1 VTSTSVLN
9 PRAPVLPGPA
19 KPRSVLAAWPLLL
32 LLGWSA
38 QVAIRLFL
46 GHGRSAPAA
55 FPDEGGYLLAARWL
69 AGGPAANLS
78 GSTFYQGGYPLLLAP
93 VFWVAH
99 DPRTCFRLVVGVNAL
114 AGAGIFPLGHVAL
127 RRLRLTRAAA
137 YALAFAVALLPA
149 AVVFD
154 GLALTDAIL
163 PTVVLAWLLA
173 LHAFLRSREV
183 RPAVVAGSAASLAA
197 SYAYATH
204 ARGSVILLVHVAV
217 LVVAYVAR
225 RAARAP
231 VAPVVVSLLVTGAG
245 AGGGWALNRA
255 LRTALYPGGALDLGG
270 ILSSRLSSA
279 SGLGWTVFGAAGQLW
294 YLIVSTWGLA
304 GLGLAATVAALVRRG
319 TAPVSRIMAAVLL
332 AATLGTALASSA
344 ALPDEHRVGNF
355 AYGRYLTCVAVAYAL
370 AGVAVLARRR
380 AVIAHALAAVILLAG
395 TGLAVVGHAGQRLH
409 DYTYIAFDFPETSF
423 LTWDWTSLR
432 LGTASAAAVALLTL
446 FVLVTAT
453 RRPAVAIAAGL
464 AAFNLVAVTVMCK
477 PWVRVREAI
486 AAPGPPAGGVAVD
499 QGVNWRVSIRQE
511 YEVWWTAITVFDKS
525 QGRVPPGTCLVI
537 VAPAAGTAPEDSW
550 PAHPAGWRV
559 ATVRPAPVP
568 WVSWRSP
575 SCHRPVT

>member
-1 VTSTSVLN
+1 MTSTSVLN
-9 PRAPVLPGPA
+9 PRAPVLTGPA
-19 KPRSVLAAWPLLL
+19 KPRSVPAAWPLLL

-114 AGAGIFPLGHVAL
+114 AGAGIFPLGYVAL

-137 YALAFAVALLPA
+137 YALGFAVALLPA

-173 LHAFLRSREV
+173 LHAFLRSHEV

-204 ARGSVILLVHVAV
+204 ARGAVILLVHLAA

-225 RAARAP
+225 RAMRAP
-231 VAPVVVSLLVTGAG
+231 AVVSLLVATAGAG
-245 AGGGWALNRA
+245 AGWALNRA

-270 ILSSRLSSA
+270 ILSSRLSSV

-319 TAPVSRIMAAVLL
+319 TAPVSRTMAAVLL

-380 AVIAHALAAVILLAG
+380 AVIAHALAAVVLLVG
-395 TGLAVVGHAGQRLH
+395 TGLTVAGHAGQRLH

-477 PWVRVREAI
+477 PWVRVGEAI

-537 VAPAAGTAPEDSW
+537 VAPAVGTAPEDSW